1 MLRVTSESYAYSFCS
16 RLPRLAP
23 KLGRSARSPEGESG
37 AAALNASYFFMV
49 CMMVP
54 SIAIASIA
62 GEARYSRL
70 PARKADWAAA
80 SRAMGT
86 R

>member
-1 MLRVTSESYAYSFCS
+1 
-16 RLPRLAP
+16 
-23 KLGRSARSPEGESG
+23 
-37 AAALNASYFFMV
+37 
-49 CMMVP
+49 MMVP